1 MDKARRHVAIVD
13 DDPGVCRAMARLA
26 TSLGWETSAHAS
38 GEALLDA
45 MTSETPSDVLL
56 DLHLPGLQGAPLIA
70 ALREGTAPPRVIVM
84 TGFDRPGARAACLAA
99 GAAAYLLKPV
109 SGSDLERLIG
119 AAEG

>member
-1 MDKARRHVAIVD
+1 MAIVD

-26 TSLGWETSAHAS
+26 KSLGWEASAHGS

-45 MTSETPSDVLL
+45 MTSDAPSHVLL
-56 DLHLPGLQGAPLIA
+56 DLHLPGLHGPPLIA
-70 ALREGTAPPRVIVM
+70 ALCDGSPPPCVIVM

-109 SGSDLERLIG
+109 SRADLERQIG
-119 AAEG
+119 ETAG